1 MRIRKYILA
10 MGISLMAL
18 CSCGGGGKH
27 DAEFR
32 RIDTL
37 CDSEPEQA
45 IRALDSIDPSTLSES
60 DRHRFDL
67 LCIKSRDKAYVRHTS
82 DSLILDVIDYYS
94 SHKDDPKYPEA
105 LYYGGRVYSDIG
117 DLPTALEF
125 FQKSLDEIPEDK
137 EHLRFRSAVLNQT
150 GRLLHSLQLDSAAI
164 DYLRRSL
171 SIEEEAD
178 NAYGIAFTHKLLSKA
193 YLNLHDMERASQ
205 HIQLAIHNYSNLPI
219 NDRSS
224 ILIDSAVILAEKG
237 QNDSALA
244 VIRTIPLP
252 IDSLDLPLFLA
263 VAAETYREAGIIDT
277 AYRYARQLISLP
289 TPENKITGYEVILSE
304 RVRDRFSKDSLVSLV
319 SQYKE
324 SIESYMNRHEGDNAI
339 IQNTKYN
346 YTIHERNRL
355 RAEKTLY
362 LYVMIT
368 SIAFILV
375 LIVLAIALY
384 KKFKRAETTATVST
398 TINILKETPEIPE
411 QSDMNLRTGKKDEI
425 RSTENSNSSS
435 GTTVTDNAVSSSY
448 GMTKSGDAENS
459 ITGHSTDTKVSAPTD
474 EEKMKIK
481 STKSDDSCLEGD
493 GYKSEDQSDNTK
505 TTMAIPDSHDFLHID
520 PKDKLVNIKKE
531 ILSGINSNDK
541 DLNSLVNPGI
551 TGAQIYHRL
560 VEKVESERRITSIE
574 EKQIFNEVAELIES
588 VSHGFFYRLRII
600 TNGKITVTESQIA
613 MLMKC
618 GFSPKKVSILL
629 GKEMNTVSTHRR
641 NLAHKITGK
650 RKADCNLDLIIISI

>member
-1 MRIRKYILA
+1 MKLFIHVAFLLA
-10 MGISLMAL
+10 FICAS
-18 CSCGGGGKH
+18 CSKEGKM
-27 DAEFR
+27 DKTFTE
-32 RIDTL
+32 IDVM
-37 CDSEPEQA
+37 CDSDPQHA
-45 IRALDSIDPSTLSES
+45 MSMLDNIDYGSLSTP
-60 DRHRFDL
+60 DRHRYDL
-67 LCIKSRDKAYVRHTS
+67 LSIKSSDKAYVRHTS
-82 DSLILDVIDYYS
+82 DSLILDVIDYYQEHQKS
-94 SHKDDPKYPEA
+94 GLYPEA
-105 LYYGGRVYSDIG
+105 LYYAARVYSDIG
-117 DLPTALEF
+117 DLPTALSYF
-125 FQKSLDEIPEDK
+125 YKTIDATPDDRMHTRFKSI
-137 EHLRFRSAVLNQT
+137 VLNQT
-150 GRLLHSLQLDSAAI
+150 GRILHSIQLDSAAI
-164 DYLRRSL
+164 DYLQRSL
-171 SIEEEAD
+171 IIEEEAD
-178 NAYGIAFTHKLLSKA
+178 NAYGKAFTHKLLSKA

-205 HIQLAIHNYSNLPI
+205 HIQLAIHNYSNLPR

-244 VIRTIPLP
+244 VIRAIPLP

-289 TPENKITGYEVILSE
+289 TPENKIMGYKVILSE

-319 SQYKE
+319 SEYKE
-324 SIESYMNRHEGDNAI
+324 SIESYMNRHEGNNAI

-346 YTIHERNRL
+346 YSIHERNRL

-375 LIVLAIALY
+375 LIVLAIVLY

-398 TINILKETPEIPE
+398 TINILKETPEIPD

-425 RSTENSNSSS
+425 DSAENLNSSS
-435 GTTVTDNAVSSSY
+435 CSTVTDNDVSSSD
-448 GMTKSGDAENS
+448 GMTKSEDAENS
-459 ITGHSTDTKVSAPTD
+459 IIGHPTNIKGSAPTD
-474 EEKMKIK
+474 EEKMMIK
-481 STKSDDSCLEGD
+481 STESDDSCLKGN
-493 GYKSEDQSDNTK
+493 GYKSEDQQ
-505 TTMAIPDSHDFLHID
+505 AIADSHDFLHID
-520 PKDKLVNIKKE
+520 PKDKLANIKKE

-551 TGAQIYHRL
+551 TDAQIYHRL

>member
-1 MRIRKYILA
+1 MKLFIHVAFLFAFIYA
-10 MGISLMAL
+10 S
-18 CSCGGGGKH
+18 CSKEGNMDKTF
-27 DAEFR
+27 AE
-32 RIDTL
+32 IDVM
-37 CDSEPEQA
+37 CDSDPRHA
-45 IRALDSIDPSTLSES
+45 MSMLGSIDYGSLSTP
-60 DRHRFDL
+60 DRHRYDL
-67 LCIKSRDKAYVRHTS
+67 LSIKSSDKAYVRHTS
-82 DSLILDVIDYYS
+82 DSLILDVIDYYQE
-94 SHKDDPKYPEA
+94 HQKLGLYPEA
-105 LYYGGRVYSDIG
+105 LYYAARVYSDIG
-117 DLPTALEF
+117 DLPTALSYF
-125 FQKSLDEIPEDK
+125 YKTIDATPDDRMHTRFKS
-137 EHLRFRSAVLNQT
+137 FVLNQT
-150 GRLLHSLQLDSAAI
+150 GRILHSLQLDSAAI

-193 YLNLHDMERASQ
+193 YLNLHDMEHASQ
-205 HIQLAIHNYSNLPI
+205 HIQLALHNSSILPR

-224 ILIDSAVILAEKG
+224 ILIDSAVILAQKG

-244 VIRTIPLP
+244 VIRAIPLP

-263 VAAETYREAGIIDT
+263 VAAETYREVGIIDT

-289 TPENKITGYEVILSE
+289 TPENKITGYKVILSE

-319 SQYKE
+319 CEYKE
-324 SIESYMNRHEGDNAI
+324 SVESYMNRHEGDNAI

-355 RAEKTLY
+355 RAERTLY

-375 LIVLAIALY
+375 LIVLAIVLY
-384 KKFKRAETTATVST
+384 KKFKRAETTATVAT
-398 TINILKETPEIPE
+398 TINILKETPE

-425 RSTENSNSSS
+425 DSTENSNRSS
-435 GTTVTDNAVSSSY
+435 GSTVTDNDVSSSDE
-448 GMTKSGDAENS
+448 MTKSEDAENS
-459 ITGHSTDTKVSAPTD
+459 IIGYLTDTKVSAPTD
-474 EEKMKIK
+474 EETMMIK
-481 STKSDDSCLEGD
+481 STKSDDSCLKGD
-493 GYKSEDQSDNTK
+493 GYKSEVQSDNTK
-505 TTMAIPDSHDFLHID
+505 TTKTIPDSHDFLHID
-520 PKDKLVNIKKE
+520 PKDKLANIKKE

-551 TGAQIYHRL
+551 ADTQIYHRL
-560 VEKVESERRITSIE
+560 VEKVESERRITYIE

-600 TNGKITVTESQIA
+600 TDGKITVTETQIA